1 MWRMRRTAAVGYQR
15 LGAQGRGMS
24 VPAQRYVD
32 YYRSILKRIADGW
45 DSPVTLASLALEW
58 TLHDE
63 GCSFNKGDFGECD
76 CSASDAGSKGV
87 DFTNDTDSKS

>member
-1 MWRMRRTAAVGYQR
+1 
-15 LGAQGRGMS
+15 MS

-76 CSASDAGSKGV
+76 CSAEALAVAKNWYSLH
-87 DFTNDTDSKS
+87 DSLKLREVSEPIKTPPNIGEVKS